1 MERGLIDAAWGGS
14 RYKKRVPRSGGGK
27 SGGYRTLLAARIGS
41 RYVFLHGFSKSDKA
55 NITEVEK
62 RALQYSGQVFL
73 ELPADALSTALHA
86 GVLIEVHCE

>member
-41 RYVFLHGFSKSDKA
+41 RNVFLHGFSKSDKA